1 MVGIFVVDM
10 KININ
15 INVRETLKRYRRVLQ
30 VAKKPTMIELKRTTR
45 ICGIGFIIIGVIGFL
60 FYLISVFGG
69 G

>member
-1 MVGIFVVDM
+1 M

-15 INVRETLKRYRRVLQ
+15 INIRETLKRYRRVLQ
-30 VAKKPTMIELKRTTR
+30 VAKKPTMMELKRTTR